1 MSEEVKDNKDSE
13 TRVKINTK
21 DAAAAMLPAG
31 VDVEK
36 LTPEQQLNVTSTM
49 VKASRLHEKAIEGLT
64 LEEQDVFNAL
74 LLATPDDMDVEKR
87 FAQAQD
93 LFTKTVKKPEQK
105 QEETVEEKEATK
117 ISPKGEMDV
126 TTPVTVKDSNLL
138 TETND
143 APFGDDD
150 AYFKFLEDRYKK
162 QTTVKRQKEII
173 N

>member
-1 MSEEVKDNKDSE
+1 MSEETKDNNNE

-31 VDVEK
+31 VDVDK

-64 LEEQDVFNAL
+64 EEEQDVFNAL
-74 LLATPDDMDVEKR
+74 LLATPDDMAVEER
-87 FAQAQD
+87 FAKAQD
-93 LFTKTVKKPEQK
+93 LFTKTVKKPQ
-105 QEETVEEKEATK
+105 QEEAAVADTETAKV
-117 ISPKGEMDV
+117 SPKGEMDV

-143 APFGDDD
+143 AP
-150 AYFKFLEDRYKK
+150 RS
-162 QTTVKRQKEII
+162 
-173 N
+173 

>member
-1 MSEEVKDNKDSE
+1 MSEETKDNNNE

-31 VDVEK
+31 VDVDK

-64 LEEQDVFNAL
+64 EEEQDVFNAL
-74 LLATPDDMDVEKR
+74 LLATPDDMAVEER
-87 FAQAQD
+87 FAKAQD
-93 LFTKTVKKPEQK
+93 LFTKTVKKPQ
-105 QEETVEEKEATK
+105 QEEAAVADTEAAK
-117 ISPKGEMDV
+117 VSPKGEMDV

-143 APFGDDD
+143 APYGDDD
-150 AYFKFLEDRYKK
+150 AYFKFLENRYKK

>member
-31 VDVEK
+31 V
-36 LTPEQQLNVTSTM
+36 
-49 VKASRLHEKAIEGLT
+49 EKAIEGLT

>member
-1 MSEEVKDNKDSE
+1 MSEETKDNNNE

-31 VDVEK
+31 VDVDK

-64 LEEQDVFNAL
+64 EEEQDVFNAL
-74 LLATPDDMDVEKR
+74 LLATPDNMDVEER
-87 FAQAQD
+87 FAKAQD
-93 LFTKTVKKPEQK
+93 LFTKTVKSPEEK
-105 QEETVEEKEATK
+105 QEETVEEKGTTK

-150 AYFKFLEDRYKK
+150 AYFKSLENRYKK

>member
-36 LTPEQQLNVTSTM
+36 LTPEQQLNVTSTI

-74 LLATPDDMDVEKR
+74 LLA
-87 FAQAQD
+87 QD
-93 LFTKTVKKPEQK
+93 LFTKTVKKPEQT

-126 TTPVTVKDSNLL
+126 TPPVTVKDSNLL

-162 QTTVKRQKEII
+162 QTTVKRQKEI

>member
-1 MSEEVKDNKDSE
+1 MSEETKDNNNE

-64 LEEQDVFNAL
+64 AEEQDVFNAIL
-74 LLATPDDMDVEKR
+74 LSTPDDMDVEER
-87 FAQAQD
+87 FAKAQD
-93 LFTKTVKKPEQK
+93 LFIKTVKKPEQV
-105 QEETVEEKEATK
+105 ETVEEKEATK

-138 TETND
+138 TEVND
-143 APFGDDD
+143 APYSDDD
-150 AYFKFLEDRYKK
+150 AYFKYLEDRYKK

>member
-1 MSEEVKDNKDSE
+1 MSEETKDNNNE

-31 VDVEK
+31 VDVDK

-64 LEEQDVFNAL
+64 EEEQDVFNAL
-74 LLATPDDMDVEKR
+74 LLATPDDMAVEER
-87 FAQAQD
+87 FAKAQD
-93 LFTKTVKKPEQK
+93 LFTKTVKKPQ
-105 QEETVEEKEATK
+105 QEEAVAEMEATK
-117 ISPKGEMDV
+117 VSPKGEMDV

-143 APFGDDD
+143 APYGDDD
-150 AYFKFLEDRYKK
+150 AYFKFLENRYKK